1 MHCFYGRGEIDFP
14 STFTVQRVENR
25 SSSHKISSIPILKL
39 SSSLFESALS
49 PFDLDRDSLPNE
61 TYLQFKEEKQ
71 HVPIPFFSFF
81 HRTARAFCWDCS
93 IGWVSCYRNVAT

>member
-1 MHCFYGRGEIDFP
+1 MHCFYGRGEINFP

-71 HVPIPFFSFF
+71 HVPILFFPFFIEPREHFAGI
-81 HRTARAFCWDCS
+81 ARLDGSRVIAM
-93 IGWVSCYRNVAT
+93 